1 MSAQIN
7 KNKIFNRNNVLFWG
21 SIIFAIAQLSLPIF
35 LSLIDL
41 QLRAVHI
48 ILGISLALLAYPYG
62 KSNQENEK
70 ISLWDLFLI
79 TVIIVAN
86 VNTFLK
92 AMQIY
97 MVPGSASTFDLIIGS
112 LLILVIL
119 DAARRS
125 VGWAIPI
132 FVAFLFL
139 YVFIGPIMPGMWRLA
154 GLSWKFV
161 INSVYF
167 SPLGIYGSV
176 TGMSATFIG
185 MFIIFGALISEA
197 GGGKTFVD
205 VALALTGRYRG
216 GPAKTAVVSSAL
228 FGSISGSSVANVMVT
243 GNYSIPLMK
252 KLGYNPEFAGAVE
265 AIASTGGGI
274 TPPIMS
280 ITAFIMAEFLG
291 IPYLKVISYAILP
304 CLLYYTGVFA
314 GVHFETVRHGLVA
327 VPKSEIPSWKSILK
341 FKRIISLVVP
351 TGILLYCIAIGRPLV
366 FAGFSASIAIVIVF
380 LLSTLS
386 LSGIKETIIQIGNG
400 LSDGGVA
407 LAKIVPVL
415 VAVNILVNMI
425 GITGIAPKLSGLIL
439 EAGENNLFLAL
450 FIATIIPFIL
460 GTSLP
465 VVPTYI
471 LSISLIAPSLFG
483 LGIDPIAVHLF
494 FIYWSLLGGVTPPV
508 CLTAVVAAGLAK
520 SNWIKTAFIAM
531 KLGIVAYI
539 IPYLFVFNPALLGRS
554 DIFHVFTFSVSAFFG
569 AIFLAYA
576 FFGDLKR
583 GFLSLVFRVLYIV
596 IGFLLMFP
604 NLIVS
609 TIGIAV
615 FIPVFLCQ
623 RFIIPRLENYP
634 RKNNEKKFL
643 S

>member
-1 MSAQIN
+1 MTVQIS
-7 KNKIFNRNNVLFWG
+7 KSKIFNRTNILFWG
-21 SIIFAIAQLSLPIF
+21 GLIFAITQLVLPIF
-35 LSLIDL
+35 VSLIDL

-48 ILGISLALLAYPYG
+48 LLGISLALLAYPYG

-70 ISLWDLFLI
+70 ISLWDLFVI
-79 TVIIVAN
+79 AVIIVAN

-132 FVAFLFL
+132 FVALLFL
-139 YVFIGPIMPGMWRLA
+139 YIFIGPKMTGLWRLP

-167 SPLGIYGSV
+167 SPLGIYGSI
-176 TGMSATFIG
+176 TGMSATFIA
-185 MFIIFGALISEA
+185 MFIIFGALISGA
-197 GGGKTFVD
+197 GGGKTFID

-228 FGSISGSSVANVMVT
+228 FGSISGSGVANVSVT
-243 GNYSIPLMK
+243 GNYTIPLMK
-252 KLGYNPEFAGAVE
+252 RLGYNPDFAAGVE

-280 ITAFIMAEFLG
+280 VAAFIMAEFLG
-291 IPYLKVISYAILP
+291 VPYIKIIGYALIP

-314 GVHFETVRHGLVA
+314 GVHFETIRSGLVA
-327 VPKSEIPSWKSILK
+327 VPESEIPSWKSILT
-341 FKRIISLVVP
+341 FKRLASLVIP
-351 TGILLYCIAIGRPLV
+351 TGVLLYFIAIGRALV
-366 FAGFSASIAIVIVF
+366 FAGFYACVSVIVVF
-380 LLSTLS
+380 LLSDLSWPGVKNTLVK
-386 LSGIKETIIQIGNG
+386 IVNG
-400 LSDGGVA
+400 LSEGGIG
-407 LAKIVPVL
+407 LSKIVPIL

-439 EAGENNLFLAL
+439 EVGGNNLFLAL

-471 LSISLIAPSLFG
+471 LSLSILAPSLLR
-483 LGIDPIAVHLF
+483 LGIDQIALHLF
-494 FIYWSLLGGVTPPV
+494 FIYWAILGGVTPPT
-508 CLTAVVAAGLAK
+508 CTQAIVAAGIAK
-520 SNWIKTAFIAM
+520 SNWFKTALVAM
-531 KLGIVAYI
+531 KLGIVAFV
-539 IPYLFVFNPALLGRS
+539 IPYFFVLNPALVGRS
-554 DIFHVFTFSVSAFFG
+554 DVLSVITFTGSAFFG
-569 AIFLAYA
+569 TLLLAYG
-576 FFGDLKR
+576 FFARIKSNLN
-583 GFLSLVFRVLYIV
+583 LVFRVLYIGS
-596 IGFLLMFP
+596 GFLLMCP
-604 NLIVS
+604 NHILSI
-609 TIGIAV
+609 IGVAV
-615 FIPVFLCQ
+615 VIPVFLCQ
-623 RFIIPRLENYP
+623 CLIINKLEIV
-634 RKNNEKKFL
+634 KEK
-643 S
+643 

>member
-1 MSAQIN
+1 M
-7 KNKIFNRNNVLFWG
+7 FNRTNILFWG
-21 SIIFAIAQLSLPIF
+21 GIIFAIAQLILPIYA
-35 LSLIDL
+35 SLIDL
-41 QLRAVHI
+41 QLRAIHV
-48 ILGISLALLAYPYG
+48 ILGISLASLAYPYG
-62 KSNQENEK
+62 KSNQENQK

-132 FVAFLFL
+132 FVGILFL
-139 YVFIGPIMPGMWRLA
+139 YIFIGPKLTGIWRLP

-167 SPLGIYGSV
+167 SPLGIYGSI

-185 MFIIFGALISEA
+185 MFIIFGALISGA
-197 GGGKTFVD
+197 GGGKTFID

-228 FGSISGSSVANVMVT
+228 FGSISGSGVANVSVT
-243 GNYSIPLMK
+243 GNYTIPLMK
-252 KLGYNPEFAGAVE
+252 RLGYNPDFAAGVE

-280 ITAFIMAEFLG
+280 ISAFIMAEFLG
-291 IPYLKVISYAILP
+291 LPYLKVIAYALIP

-314 GVHFETVRHGLVA
+314 GVHFETVRYGLSA
-327 VPKSEIPSWKSILK
+327 VPQSEIPSWQSILK
-341 FKRIISLVVP
+341 FKRLASLIIP
-351 TGILLYCIAIGRPLV
+351 TGVLLYFIAIGRALV
-366 FAGFSASIAIVIVF
+366 FAGFYACVAVIVVF
-380 LLSTLS
+380 LLSDLS
-386 LSGIKETIIQIGNG
+386 WVGIKKTLVKIGNG
-400 LSDGGVA
+400 LSEGGIG
-407 LAKIVPVL
+407 LSKIVPIL

-439 EAGENNLFLAL
+439 EVGGNNLFLAL

-471 LSISLIAPSLFG
+471 LALSILAPSLLR
-483 LGIDPIAVHLF
+483 LGIDQIALHLF
-494 FIYWSLLGGVTPPV
+494 FIYWAILGGVTPPT
-508 CLTAVVAAGLAK
+508 CTQAIVAAGIAK
-520 SNWIKTAFIAM
+520 SNWFKTALVAVR
-531 KLGIVAYI
+531 LGIVAFI
-539 IPYLFVFNPALLGRS
+539 IPYFFVLNPALVGRS
-554 DIFHVFTFSVSAFFG
+554 DVLSVITFTGSAFFG
-569 AIFLAYA
+569 TLLLAYG
-576 FFGDLKR
+576 FFARIKSNLN
-583 GFLSLVFRVLYIV
+583 LVFRVLYIGS
-596 IGFLLMFP
+596 GFLLMCP
-604 NLIVS
+604 NHILSI
-609 TIGIAV
+609 IGGAV
-615 FIPVFLCQ
+615 VIPVFLGQ
-623 RFIIPRLENYP
+623 RIIVNKLEIV
-634 RKNNEKKFL
+634 KEK
-643 S
+643 